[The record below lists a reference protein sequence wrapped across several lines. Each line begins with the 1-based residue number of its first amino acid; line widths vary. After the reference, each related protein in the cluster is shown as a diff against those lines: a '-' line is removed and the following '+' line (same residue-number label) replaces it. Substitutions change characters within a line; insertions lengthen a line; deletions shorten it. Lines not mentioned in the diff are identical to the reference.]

1 MNSDIRLSVGFWQ
14 HPKTK
19 KTVRRLGLEGIR
31 SLQILWAWAAVNRP
45 DGNLSGMDWE
55 DIELAADWQ
64 GEERKF
70 FDTCLGMW
78 IDETPDGYTLHDW
91 QEHNPWASE
100 ADTRSDAA
108 RLSRFARKFP
118 EIARAMREDGVKGLT
133 QDEYRTY
140 ADGTPYVRR
149 SAGVGTALNER
160 STDRSTPAPAPSPT
174 LRKRNTPPPLTE
186 GPGGGGSAFAHG
198 EEKPT
203 PRELGTN
210 PRAQGTNPRL
220 TGENSRAQGTNP
232 RAQVEAAYPDIAF
245 VQFREAYPAEKWDE
259 GAAWQAWLTLS
270 RAKQL
275 PGLPKL
281 LDAVT
286 AWEAS
291 EQWQKDNGRFIP
303 LASSFLSKR
312 RFLDTPPQRADPD
325 GEFNPE
331 RFAKAAEQW
340 KNRYKI
346 TGVA

>member
-1 MNSDIRLSVGFWQ
+1 MNTDFRLSVGFWQ

-19 KTVRRLGLEGIR
+19 KTARRLGLEGIR

-64 GEERKF
+64 EEEQKF

-78 IDETPDGYTLHDW
+78 IDETSDGYALHDW

-118 EIARAMREDGVKGLT
+118 EIAKSMRDDGVKGLT
-133 QDEYRTY
+133 QEEYRMY

-149 SAGVGTALNER
+149 STNVDTALNER

-174 LRKRNTPPPLTE
+174 LRKRKTPPP
-186 GPGGGGSAFAHG
+186 PAGGQGGSESAFAHG
-198 EEKPT
+198 EEKPA
-203 PRELGTN
+203 
-210 PRAQGTNPRL
+210 PRAQGTN
-220 TGENSRAQGTNP
+220 SRAQIETS
-232 RAQVEAAYPDIAF
+232 YPDMAF
-245 VQFREAYPAEKWDE
+245 VQFLDAYAPEKRDE

-286 AWEAS
+286 AWENS
-291 EQWQKDNGRFIP
+291 EQWQKDNGQYIP
-303 LASSFLSKR
+303 LASNFLSKR
-312 RFLDTPPQRADPD
+312 RFLDTPPQRAAPAD
-325 GEFNPE
+325 EFDPE

-340 KNRYKI
+340 KNRYKT
-346 TGVA
+346 TGGA